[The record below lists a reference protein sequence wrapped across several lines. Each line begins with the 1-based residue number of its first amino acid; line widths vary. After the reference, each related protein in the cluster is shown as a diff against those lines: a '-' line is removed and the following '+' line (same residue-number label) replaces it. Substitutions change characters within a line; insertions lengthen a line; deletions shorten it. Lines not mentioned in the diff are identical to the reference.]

1 MILGYRLRATGTFV
15 DWHDFNWRSKTD
27 LATSTPVPTQSHQEK
42 MDVTKMIVDDYIHI
56 EFERLTRQ
64 EIGPVEKNLVEKG
77 RKMVKNGETGSEIT
91 KAHAWTPC
99 EPNIVSLTAPVLT
112 LHIMA
117 VHEGIPKA
125 NRGVWVEKWTVIGGR
140 KC

>member
-1 MILGYRLRATGTFV
+1 
-15 DWHDFNWRSKTD
+15 
-27 LATSTPVPTQSHQEK
+27 
-42 MDVTKMIVDDYIHI
+42 MDVTQFIVACYIDV
-56 EFERLTRQ
+56 EFEGRTRQ
-64 EIGPVEKNLVEKG
+64 DFSLGEKNLVEKG